1 VKAASPAA
9 LRPADAVPEAGQLP
23 VRRGLAGAAAVVD
36 AEEAASEAVEASPKE
51 VAYLTRL
58 LLPAYFPL
66 VVLLLWLAALVAL
79 LHWSVSWLP
88 PAAVQMVASATTAP
102 LRFLKI
108 I

>member
-1 VKAASPAA
+1 
-9 LRPADAVPEAGQLP
+9 
-23 VRRGLAGAAAVVD
+23 
-36 AEEAASEAVEASPKE
+36 
-51 VAYLTRL
+51 
-58 LLPAYFPL
+58 L